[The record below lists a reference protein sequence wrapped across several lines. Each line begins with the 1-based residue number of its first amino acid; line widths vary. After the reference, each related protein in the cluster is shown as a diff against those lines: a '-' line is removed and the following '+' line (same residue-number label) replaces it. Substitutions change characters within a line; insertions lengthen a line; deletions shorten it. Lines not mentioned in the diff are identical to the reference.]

1 MASIEERVESLIKK
15 PIEDLGYTLYDVQY
29 VKEGQNYFL
38 RVFIEKP
45 NGSIDLNDCEK
56 VNDGINDILDTAD
69 YIKEQ
74 YFLEVSSTGL
84 EKILRK
90 DGHLKQNIGNEVQIN
105 LFKPISLESD
115 LKCEEIAEK
124 ENIHKDLKNEKK
136 ADKKSKGKKSSNKN
150 VVSKELV
157 GNLKNFD
164 EDYISL
170 ELENGEILQVDR
182 KNISQIKTIFDWD
195 SLE

>member
-1 MASIEERVESLIKK
+1 MANIEEKVENLIKK
-15 PIEDLGYTLYDVQY
+15 PIENLGYNLYDVQY

-90 DGHLKQNIGNEVQIN
+90 DEHLKQNIEKEIQVN
-105 LFKPISLESD
+105 LFKPI
-115 LKCEEIAEK
+115 EI
-124 ENIHKDLKNEKK
+124 N
-136 ADKKSKGKKSSNKN
+136 GKKT
-150 VVSKELV
+150 KEII
-157 GNLKNFD
+157 GILKNFNV
-164 EDYISL
+164 EQI
-170 ELENGEILQVDR
+170 EIMQDKETIKLDR
-182 KNISQIKTIFDWD
+182 KNISQIKTVYDWNSIEED
-195 SLE
+195 NF